1 MKRFV
6 FKSAKWKRS
15 RPMSHIGLAA
25 AIVPILLCGSLAY
38 WEPFGARALRDIVFD
53 LYQRWSPRPYDPDA
67 PVRVV
72 AIDDESL
79 ARVGQWPWPRAK
91 LAELVERLTK
101 AGAATVV
108 LDVLFSEPERR
119 QGEEASGSGDQRLAN
134 AIGSANL
141 VLGITLAEQGAA
153 PPAKAGF
160 SHAGADPRPFLPRF
174 NGALLPIVPLRE
186 PAAGLGA
193 MNFVPD
199 RDLVVRELPT
209 LFNAAGEF
217 APTLAME
224 ALRLAQGAS
233 SYVTRSGDASGD
245 SDYGEAPGMTA
256 IRVGSVETL
265 TARNGTIRIR
275 YAGTQAERRVPAWR
289 IFEDDFDAKPVQGA
303 IVFVGATA
311 SALYDLRATPLE
323 PNVPGIDIHAEMVES
338 IIAGAQLT
346 RPDFMRG
353 LETVLVIVGGLFG
366 LSAASRLAPL
376 SGATVT
382 TMLVAAFV
390 GTSALAFTSLQQL
403 FDPLWPGMAT
413 LGSFGVAGVSVLRQT
428 ERERRQVREAFAHYL
443 SPAVVESL
451 ARDPSRLVL
460 GGETRILTVMFSDIR
475 GFTSRSE
482 TLSAEDVVG
491 FLNSVHTP
499 LTQHVL
505 DTGGTLDKFMGDGMM
520 AFWNAPV
527 EVPDHVRAALRC
539 ALLMQRTIQDIEAR
553 LRAEAEAQGK
563 TATGVSIGIGIHTG
577 PACVGNIGS
586 QQRFDYSAIGDTV
599 NAAAR
604 IEPLCKTF
612 RVGILVSQ
620 AVVEAA
626 PDFAALYVGSVALR
640 GRQRETPLYALH
652 GDEAAVTEAF
662 KRFRQQH
669 DEAVRLCAQ
678 NDARGFQLL
687 AQCARDP
694 LGAAY
699 QGFYEV
705 LLAQRT
711 DPLVLAAS

>member
-1 MKRFV
+1 MKPFTFR
-6 FKSAKWKRS
+6 SAKWKRS

-25 AIVPILLCGSLAY
+25 AIVPILVCGSLAY

-53 LYQRWSPRPYDPDA
+53 LYQRWSPRPYDPEV
-67 PVRVV
+67 PVRVI

-79 ARVGQWPWPRAK
+79 TRIGQWPWPRERI
-91 LAELVERLTK
+91 AELIERLTK
-101 AGAATVV
+101 AGAATIAV
-108 LDVLFSEPERR
+108 DVLFSEPERS
-119 QGEEASGSGDQRLAN
+119 QGERPGSGDQRLAE
-134 AIGSANL
+134 AIGPANL
-141 VLGITLAEQGAA
+141 VLGTTLADQGAP

-174 NGALLPIVPLRE
+174 NGALLPIEPLRQ

-256 IRVGSVETL
+256 IRVGNVEAL
-265 TARNGTIRIR
+265 TARNGSIRIR
-275 YAGTQAERRVPAWR
+275 YAGTHAERRLPAWQV
-289 IFEDDFDAKPVQGA
+289 FEENFDAKPVQGA

-323 PNVPGIDIHAEMVES
+323 PNVPGIDIHAEMIES

-353 LETVLVIVGGLFG
+353 LETVLVIIGGLFG

-376 SGATVT
+376 SGAVVT
-382 TMLVAAFV
+382 AMLVAAFA

-403 FDPLWPGMAT
+403 FDPLWPSAAT

-460 GGETRILTVMFSDIR
+460 GGETRVLTVMFSDIR

-491 FLNSVHTP
+491 FLNSIHTP

-505 DTGGTLDKFMGDGMM
+505 DTAGTLDKFMGDGMM

-539 ALLMQRTIQDIEAR
+539 ALQMQRTVEVIGER
-553 LRAEAEAQGK
+553 LGAEAAAQGRS
-563 TATGVSIGIGIHTG
+563 APPLSIGIGIHTG
-577 PACVGNIGS
+577 PACVGNVGS
-586 QQRFDYSAIGDTV
+586 EQRFDYSAIGDTV

-612 RVGILVSQ
+612 KVGILVSE

-626 PDFAALYVGSVALR
+626 PEFAALYIGSVALR
-640 GRQRETPLYALH
+640 GRQSETQLFALH
-652 GDEAAVTEAF
+652 GDDTAVTEAF

-669 DEAVRLCAQ
+669 DEAVRLCGED
-678 NDARGFQLL
+678 DARGFQLL
-687 AQCARDP
+687 EQCARDP
-694 LGAAY
+694 LGQAY
-699 QGFYEV
+699 RGFYEN
-705 LLAQRT
+705 LLAKRT
-711 DPLVLAAS
+711 DPLILAAS